1 MNPTSIPIPI
11 PLSPC
16 QNCHFIKAQT
26 QNIGKALQAVQK
38 NQITNKV
45 DGSDEENNAIDNFL
59 FALKAPETKRQ
70 HPRRLKV

>member
-1 MNPTSIPIPI
+1 MAVK

-26 QNIGKALQAVQK
+26 HKNIGKALQAVQK

-70 HPRRLKV
+70 YPRRLKV